1 MKRRR
6 LGKTELRVSEVGYG
20 AWQLGSSEF
29 WGEMSDEQALTMVSE
44 AVESGC
50 NLFDTAPNYA
60 DTNSE
65 RLLGEALKGFRDQV
79 VLVSK
84 FGHVPNGDTDFS
96 EEWMWKSLHG
106 SLERL
111 QTDYLD
117 IFLLHSPPPECQDG
131 SHPIWEA
138 MRKAQQQGKIRFYGA
153 SLDYAS
159 QISTCLDTADG
170 QVVEAL
176 FNILHQDARR
186 AFDLA
191 KRKDVGLI
199 AKVPLDSGWLCGT
212 YTAQSRF
219 AGVRSR
225 WSAAEIRQ
233 RAELVNQLSW
243 LIEDGTPLSQK
254 ALAFV
259 LSYPAIAS
267 VIPGARS
274 HAQLRTNLAVA
285 GHRLTQA
292 ERHKLEVF
300 WDTFTQR
307 GANLLPW

>member
-1 MKRRR
+1 MNKR
-6 LGKTELRVSEVGYG
+6 
-20 AWQLGSSEF
+20 
-29 WGEMSDEQALTMVSE
+29 
-44 AVESGC
+44 
-50 NLFDTAPNYA
+50 
-60 DTNSE
+60 
-65 RLLGEALKGFRDQV
+65 
-79 VLVSK
+79 
-84 FGHVPNGDTDFS
+84 
-96 EEWMWKSLHG
+96 
-106 SLERL
+106 
-111 QTDYLD
+111 
-117 IFLLHSPPPECQDG
+117 
-131 SHPIWEA
+131 
-138 MRKAQQQGKIRFYGA
+138 
-153 SLDYAS
+153 
-159 QISTCLDTADG
+159 
-170 QVVEAL
+170 
-176 FNILHQDARR
+176 
-186 AFDLA
+186 
-191 KRKDVGLI
+191 I
-199 AKVPLDSGWLCGT
+199 A
-212 YTAQSRF
+212 